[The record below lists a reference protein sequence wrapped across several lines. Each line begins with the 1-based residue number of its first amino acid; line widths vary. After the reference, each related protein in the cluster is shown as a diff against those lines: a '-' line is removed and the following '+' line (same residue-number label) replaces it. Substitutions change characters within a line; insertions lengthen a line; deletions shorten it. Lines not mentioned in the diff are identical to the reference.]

1 MWHFLKAVKLFFLP
15 SISLHVLCPVQG
27 SKSCSH
33 AFLLSLLNVPNL
45 HPLLQYRIHGCKI
58 SSSWRHLL
66 SFNIPRYCR
75 FSVVRVLF
83 PFKVY
88 GFSKLV
94 LPVYKWTPCNFTM
107 LSLNLAPTLGQIKK
121 IISLSSLLFSAVA
134 SVSEFGVSLCG
145 LQVGA
150 HSSCCSW

>member
-1 MWHFLKAVKLFFLP
+1 MLHSQQLLTHFFFYLKKKKFRSHNLLLREKLTFFSDHVTFFKDSETFFFFFLP

-27 SKSCSH
+27 SKSCSR

-94 LPVYKWTPCNFTM
+94 LPVYK
-107 LSLNLAPTLGQIKK
+107 
-121 IISLSSLLFSAVA
+121 
-134 SVSEFGVSLCG
+134 
-145 LQVGA
+145 
-150 HSSCCSW
+150 